1 MNNTAVKFLL
11 SLLIVTIALTGYFI
25 TTALDRVRESNYHL
39 ADTLKEMGK
48 LASAPAAEVKAKP
61 AEKVKKSV
69 QESNIANKA
78 FFSPEAVTGDRI
90 IRATESEAGN
100 LNPLTSNEAM
110 AAAFNGYC
118 SSSLATRNYAK
129 PELWEPLMAES
140 FSISPDRKSY
150 RIKLRKGIFWHDVTD
165 PVTGKEYKDVEV
177 TAEDF
182 KFFVDAV
189 KNPDV
194 NCAPLRVYYQYLDS
208 IEIHN
213 SHEFTVK
220 WSKAYYNAYS
230 ATLGLSPLPRHFYAP
245 DGKFDGKKFNDDH
258 KRNRMIVGCGP
269 YIFHKWEKGKR
280 LIFRRNPRYFGAAF
294 GAAPSVEHLVF
305 EVIKHPNTRFQAL
318 LGGKLDWLSLLPD
331 QYINR
336 TGGEEFKTGKLK
348 KFRYLLP
355 QYSYIGYNQKNPL
368 FQDKR
373 VRQALTML
381 VDREKIKK
389 EIYRDLAQIAVT
401 PFMPGSAFMPQDL
414 KPFPYDPARAAQLL
428 REAGWKDSDND
439 GILEKDGRKF
449 TFTMM
454 QIAGH
459 SIHQRMMPM
468 LKESFAKAGID
479 MKIRNVEWSVYVQNL
494 NSRNYDVCS
503 LGWSSS
509 FDPDLYQVWHSS
521 QIANEGSN
529 HISYKNEELD
539 QLLEKMQITFDMKE
553 RVALGHKI
561 ARLLHEEQ
569 PYTFLFFSNSLT
581 ALSGRY
587 KNVRLFPAGIP
598 DELVWTPGNAQQ
610 KLSEL

>member
-39 ADTLKEMGK
+39 ADTLKEMK
-48 LASAPAAEVKAKP
+48 SLPSAPPAAVNAKAAVK
-61 AEKVKKSV
+61 EKKSAP
-69 QESNIANKA
+69 QSNIANREFYA
-78 FFSPEAVTGDRI
+78 SEAVTGDRI
-90 IRATESEAGN
+90 VRATEAEAGN

-118 SSSLATRNYAK
+118 SSSLAARNYAK

-140 FSISPDRKSY
+140 WEISPDRKSY
-150 RIKLRKGIFWHDVTD
+150 RIKLRKGIFWHDVID
-165 PVTGKEYKDVEV
+165 PESGKEYKDVEV
-177 TAEDF
+177 TAADF

-189 KNPDV
+189 KDPDV

-208 IEIHN
+208 LEIHN

-220 WSKAYYNAYS
+220 WSKAYYNALS

-245 DGKFDGKKFNDDH
+245 EGKFDGKKFNDDH

-269 YIFHKWEKGKR
+269 YIFHKWEKGKG
-280 LIFRRNPRYFGAAF
+280 LVFRRNPRYFGASL
-294 GAAPSVEHLVF
+294 GAGPSVEYLVF

-336 TGGEEFKTGKLK
+336 TNSEEFKTGKLK

-381 VDREKIKK
+381 VDRERIKK
-389 EIYRDLAQIAVT
+389 EVYRDLAQIAVT
-401 PFMPGSAFMPQDL
+401 PFMPGSAFMPENL
-414 KPFPYDPARAAQLL
+414 KPFPYDPARAAKLL

-459 SIHQRMMPM
+459 AIHQRMMPM

-494 NSRNYDVCS
+494 NARNYDVCS

-539 QLLEKMQITFDMKE
+539 KLLEKMQVTFDMKE
-553 RVALGHKI
+553 RIALGHKI

-598 DELVWTPGNAQQ
+598 DDLVWTPAAAQQ
-610 KLSEL
+610 KITAL